1 MTTPQ
6 PHLAGRLGDAEA
18 TLATDPRTDPR
29 LAAVFA
35 ESPTML
41 PGMEPWAADMSYADC
56 VAYCA
61 AMDAATEELDAA
73 LEATLPAFDGV
84 ASSTEAIEGVDGN
97 AITLYLDRP
106 QTDDGPRPCIVH
118 LHGGGM
124 VLGTA
129 YDSPVVRW
137 RKSLAETGLLVVGVE
152 FRNGAGRLGNHPFPA
167 GLNDCA
173 SAVRWVHAQR
183 ARLGASTLVVEGE
196 SGGGNLSLAVA
207 LKANREGWID
217 AIDGVYAMCPYI
229 SGAYVDPPSG
239 LPSLREND
247 GYGGMHCS
255 MMAGLA
261 RVYDEEGPAR
271 TDPLAWPLQARPEDL
286 AGLPPHIVS
295 VNELDPL
302 RDEGLAYYRMLAAAG
317 VPAVGRTVHG
327 TSHGADVM
335 FDVVPEVC
343 AETLRSVVGFARSL

>member
-1 MTTPQ
+1 MKTAQ
-6 PHLAGRLGDAEA
+6 RHLPGRLGDPEA

-29 LAAVFA
+29 LAAVFG
-35 ESPTML
+35 ESATIL
-41 PGMEPWAADMSYADC
+41 SGMEPLALDTSYADC
-56 VAYCA
+56 LAYCA
-61 AMDAATEELDAA
+61 ALESTTEEQNAA
-73 LEATLPAFDGV
+73 FEGTLPAFEGV
-84 ASSTEAIEGVDGN
+84 ASSTETIEGLDGN
-97 AITLYLDRP
+97 AITLHLDRP
-106 QTDDGPRPCIVH
+106 RIDDGPWPCIVH

-124 VLGTA
+124 VLGSADDPTT
-129 YDSPVVRW
+129 VRW

-152 FRNGAGRLGNHPFPA
+152 FRNGGGRLGNHPFPA
-167 GLNDCA
+167 GLDDCA

-261 RVYDEEGPAR
+261 RVYDKEGPAR
-271 TDPLAWPLQARPEDL
+271 SEPLAWPLHARPEDL

-302 RDEGLAYYRMLAAAG
+302 RDEGLAYYRMLAAAA

>member
-1 MTTPQ
+1 MNTAQ
-6 PHLAGRLGDAEA
+6 RHLPGRLGDPEA

-35 ESPTML
+35 ESPTIL
-41 PGMEPWAADMSYADC
+41 PGMEPLAADTSYADC
-56 VAYCA
+56 LAYCA
-61 AMDAATEELDAA
+61 ALEAATEEQNAA
-73 LEATLPAFDGV
+73 LKATLPAFDGV
-84 ASSTEAIEGVDGN
+84 AASTETIEGVDGN
-97 AITLYLDRP
+97 AITLHLDRP
-106 QTDDGPRPCIVH
+106 RTHDGPLPCIVH

-124 VLGTA
+124 VIGTA
-129 YDSPVVRW
+129 GEPTTVHW

-152 FRNGAGRLGNHPFPA
+152 FRNGGGKLGNHPFPA
-167 GLNDCA
+167 GLDDCA

-183 ARLGASTLVVEGE
+183 DRLGVSTVVVEGE
-196 SGGGNLSLAVA
+196 SGGGNLSMAVA
-207 LKANREGWID
+207 LKANREGWIE

-229 SGAYVDPPSG
+229 SGAYVEPPPE

-271 TDPLAWPLQARPEDL
+271 TDPLAWPLRARPEDL
-286 AGLPPHIVS
+286 AGLPPHVVS

-317 VPAVGRTVHG
+317 VAAVGRTVHG
-327 TSHGADVM
+327 TSHGADLM
-335 FDVVPEVC
+335 SEVVPEVW
-343 AETLRSVVGFARSL
+343 AETRRSVVGFARSL